1 MVLQLDAIL
10 PNAVLKDNKLTN
22 TKTKNQKGFKR
33 MLIMEYNCPAI
44 GVVRLT
50 VGQKASDD
58 SKVQYCITAL
68 EIEKDAKKA
77 SI

>member
-1 MVLQLDAIL
+1 MGYESNRTSAYEPIESDDI
-10 PNAVLKDNKLTN
+10 
-22 TKTKNQKGFKR
+22 
-33 MLIMEYNCPAI
+33 
-44 GVVRLT
+44 LT

-68 EIEKDAKKA
+68 EIEKDARKA

>member
-1 MVLQLDAIL
+1 
-10 PNAVLKDNKLTN
+10 
-22 TKTKNQKGFKR
+22 
-33 MLIMEYNCPAI
+33 MEYNCPAI

>member
-1 MVLQLDAIL
+1 M
-10 PNAVLKDNKLTN
+10 KD
-22 TKTKNQKGFKR
+22 GAY
-33 MLIMEYNCPAI
+33 EPI
-44 GVVRLT
+44 GAEDILT
-50 VGQKASDD
+50 VGQQASDD